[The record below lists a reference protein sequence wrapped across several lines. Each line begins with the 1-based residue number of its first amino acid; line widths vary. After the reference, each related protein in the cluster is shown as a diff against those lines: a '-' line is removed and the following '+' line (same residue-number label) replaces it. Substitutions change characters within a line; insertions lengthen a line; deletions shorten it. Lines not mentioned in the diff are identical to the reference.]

1 MQQRRVSAGSRLAA
15 RMVSMPTQPYAPA
28 PCHLPTGQAV
38 PALGLGTWRMGE
50 SRATHAAE
58 LAALRAALDIGY
70 RVFDTAEMYAEGG
83 AESLLG
89 EALAAALGG
98 TLSREQLFVVSKV
111 YPHNAS
117 AKGVVAACERS
128 LRRLRLEH
136 IDLYLLHWRGTLP
149 LRETVAG
156 FGQLQQRGL
165 IRHWGVSNFDLA
177 DMHELMQVPGGAAC
191 AGNQVWYSLTKRGV
205 EFDLLPWQ
213 RQRQMPLMAYSP
225 IDQGALSRHAGLAD
239 LAARRG
245 ITPAQLALAWMA
257 ARPGV
262 MAVPKSSDATHLRHN
277 WEAAVLRLD
286 ADELAMLDQLFPP
299 PRRKQP
305 LAVG

>member
-1 MQQRRVSAGSRLAA
+1 MGMNSSIAPPRLPDGT
-15 RMVSMPTQPYAPA
+15 V
-28 PCHLPTGQAV
+28 LPV
-38 PALGLGTWRMGE
+38 LGLGTWRMGE
-50 SRATHAAE
+50 SRAAHQAE
-58 LAALRAALDIGY
+58 LAALRLALDIGY
-70 RVFDTAEMYAEGG
+70 RLFDTAEMYGEGG

-98 TLSREQLFVVSKV
+98 TLVREQLFVVSKV
-111 YPHNAS
+111 YPHHAS
-117 AKGVVAACERS
+117 AEGVAAACERS

-136 IDLYLLHWRGTLP
+136 IDLYLLHWRGAVP
-149 LRETVAG
+149 LRDTVQG
-156 FGQLQQRGL
+156 LEQLRARGL

-177 DMHELMQVPGGAAC
+177 DMQELVQLPGGAAC
-191 AGNQVWYSLTKRGV
+191 SSNQVWYSLSRRGV

-225 IDQGALSRHAGLAD
+225 IDQGALSRHANLAN

-245 ITPAQLALAWMA
+245 ITPAQLALAWMLG
-257 ARPGV
+257 RPGV
-262 MAVPKSSDATHLRHN
+262 VAIPKSSDATHLRHN
-277 WEAAVLRLD
+277 WEAASLRLD
-286 ADELAMLDQLFPP
+286 ADELAQLDRMFPP

>member
-1 MQQRRVSAGSRLAA
+1 MPAHDDTPA
-15 RMVSMPTQPYAPA
+15 R
-28 PCHLPTGQAV
+28 CHLPTGEAV

-58 LAALRAALDIGY
+58 LAALRLALDIGY
-70 RVFDTAEMYAEGG
+70 RVFDSAEMYAEGG

-89 EALAAALGG
+89 EALAAALSGG
-98 TLSREQLFVVSKV
+98 LAREELFVVSKV

-128 LRRLRLEH
+128 LCRLRLEH
-136 IDLYLLHWRGTLP
+136 IDLYLLHWRGAVP
-149 LRETVAG
+149 LRDTVKG
-156 FGQLQQRGL
+156 FEQLRARGL

-177 DMHELMQVPGGAAC
+177 DMHELLQLPGGAAC
-191 AGNQVWYSLTKRGV
+191 ACNQVWYSLTQRGV

-225 IDQGALSRHAGLAD
+225 IDQGALSRYAKLAD
-239 LAARRG
+239 LAARRV
-245 ITPAQLALAWMA
+245 ITPAQLALAWVLA
-257 ARPGV
+257 QPGV
-262 MAVPKSSDATHLRHN
+262 MAVPKSSNATHLRHN
-277 WEAAVLRLD
+277 WEAAALRLD
-286 ADELAMLDQLFPP
+286 ADELAQLDRLFPP
-299 PRRKQP
+299 PRCKQP